1 MGNEMIQPDI
11 YSLCANAHSIIR
23 GIERESVDVYLFLRE
38 QFNKGPI
45 LKNHLFQFVY
55 RSFYRLDNA
64 GLTPEFKSEYFRL
77 MDECRSSKCLDLRSL
92 TKNLYEMPNRKGQN
106 SLQFSFVTKLANTID
121 DDYPIYDSE
130 VAKIFNFRPPSTY
143 KTMDERLTIY
153 LEFYDNLKNYYHE
166 LLNGNA
172 CETVFACF
180 HERYPD
186 DDYSRIPRLKLL
198 DFFFWSAGKINGDK
212 AI

>member
-1 MGNEMIQPDI
+1 MIKPDI
-11 YSLCANAHSIIR
+11 NSLCDNAHSIIR
-23 GIERESVDVYLFLRE
+23 GIERESLDVYLFLKE

-45 LKNHLFQFVY
+45 LKNYLFQFVY

-64 GLTPEFKSEYFRL
+64 GLTPEFKSEYFRS
-77 MDECRSSKCLDLRSL
+77 MDEFRSLKYLDLRSL
-92 TKNLYEMPNRKGQN
+92 SKCLYEIPNRKDQK

-130 VAKIFNFRPPSTY
+130 VAKIFSFHPPYAY
-143 KTMDERLTIY
+143 KTVDERLTVY
-153 LEFYDNLKNYYHE
+153 LEFYKNLKNYYHE

-172 CETVFACF
+172 CETIFTCF
-180 HERYPD
+180 HETYPD
-186 DDYSRIPRLKLL
+186 DNYSKIPLLKLL

-212 AI
+212 AT